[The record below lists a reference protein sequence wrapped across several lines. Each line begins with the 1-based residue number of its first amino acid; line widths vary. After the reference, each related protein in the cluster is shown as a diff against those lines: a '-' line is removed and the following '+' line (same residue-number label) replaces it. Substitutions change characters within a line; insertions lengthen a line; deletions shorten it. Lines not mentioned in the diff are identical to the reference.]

1 MLPSSCASRDTVLVR
16 APTPDHPWPESTHT
30 RLQECADEFA
40 GDLNDGEYTAG
51 FRMKVNTAGHM
62 LDVSAGAP
70 RVEARDLETCMRLAL
85 EDMVVPSFVLERA
98 TAKLAQQQSSR
109 ELMGDMTMTAG
120 ATAEE
125 VMAVLEPVIVRAG
138 PVGVGIIVTIVIV
151 AAVAKLGKEMTEECK
166 KEWAG
171 AYDECDKMLSSPNP
185 PPNVTGRYINRDDCA
200 RGLVSEH
207 CRGNPVDWNKRGRGA
222 SGRRY

>member
-1 MLPSSCASRDTVLVR
+1 MPRPSTYSPLSRVLACVLTTSLAVLPSSCASRDTVLVR

-70 RVEARDLETCMRLAL
+70 RVEARDLETCLRLAL

-151 AAVAKLGKEMTEECK
+151 AAVA
-166 KEWAG
+166 
-171 AYDECDKMLSSPNP
+171 
-185 PPNVTGRYINRDDCA
+185 
-200 RGLVSEH
+200 
-207 CRGNPVDWNKRGRGA
+207 
-222 SGRRY
+222 